1 MKKTEA
7 LSVLILDD
15 EARLTEE
22 IEEYLESRG
31 FTVFIADRPSR
42 AFQIIHAHTIHIAMV
57 DLKLPEY
64 DGLTFVR
71 KLRTED
77 TNVEIIIMSGHGDM
91 ESVIEALRLGAFD
104 YLRKPFSSLELE
116 ASIGRISRLMEVQ
129 QNYRRSAQH
138 CVELQEQ
145 LFSRYELLGNSTAM
159 NTVRGDIQRSSQF
172 SDVPVLIH
180 GESGTGKELV
190 ARQIHLLSSRSNGV
204 FVPVNCAA
212 IPREMFES
220 EFFGHEKGAFT
231 DAQTKRKGLFRTAD
245 GGTLFLDEVGE
256 IPLELQPKLLRALE
270 ENKVRPVGM
279 DRELPADVRIIGA
292 TNRNLLKDVQEG
304 RFRKDLYYRLAVM
317 EIHIPPLRERPEDI
331 PLLANF
337 FYEQLCLRAGRQ
349 VHPLSSALLDTLSR
363 YYFPGNIRELK
374 NLVERI
380 VILGKEP
387 TERELLAWL
396 DPAHCCG
403 FQTSFQNPETQGNLA
418 KKDDSP
424 SSETLNLQILERR
437 AILLALEQ
445 AQGVRSKAAQL
456 LGITRQALD
465 RRLEKYCI
473 QVD

>member
-1 MKKTEA
+1 
-7 LSVLILDD
+7 
-15 EARLTEE
+15 
-22 IEEYLESRG
+22 
-31 FTVFIADRPSR
+31 
-42 AFQIIHAHTIHIAMV
+42 MV

-220 EFFGHEKGAFT
+220 EFLA
-231 DAQTKRKGLFRTAD
+231 TKR
-245 GGTLFLDEVGE
+245 E
-256 IPLELQPKLLRALE
+256 
-270 ENKVRPVGM
+270 
-279 DRELPADVRIIGA
+279 
-292 TNRNLLKDVQEG
+292 
-304 RFRKDLYYRLAVM
+304 
-317 EIHIPPLRERPEDI
+317 PLRMPRQNGKAFSV
-331 PLLANF
+331 PLTEELCFSTRWEKFRWNF
-337 FYEQLCLRAGRQ
+337 SQ
-349 VHPLSSALLDTLSR
+349 
-363 YYFPGNIRELK
+363 N
-374 NLVERI
+374 
-380 VILGKEP
+380 
-387 TERELLAWL
+387 
-396 DPAHCCG
+396 CCG
-403 FQTSFQNPETQGNLA
+403 PWRKT
-418 KKDDSP
+418 
-424 SSETLNLQILERR
+424 
-437 AILLALEQ
+437 
-445 AQGVRSKAAQL
+445 RS
-456 LGITRQALD
+456 D
-465 RRLEKYCI
+465 RLEWTGNFLRM
-473 QVD
+473 